1 MDDLREEREAKEFV
15 FSISPFKSTA
25 SGEDSEVQQVGTI
38 DLS

>member
-15 FSISPFKSTA
+15 FSTSPFKST
-25 SGEDSEVQQVGTI
+25 GEEIQQVAL